1 MKLQRFCGNIFLGDF
16 LQNMFFYQSTFDMLD
31 LKIDKGNGYVT
42 DWKSKGLPESELFQL
57 HAFLPNIK
65 YLNTN

>member
-1 MKLQRFCGNIFLGDF
+1 
-16 LQNMFFYQSTFDMLD
+16 MFFYQSAFDMLD